1 MLKELCLKP
10 NASSIAQHYGEM
22 LDGFVIDTKDQR
34 LENQIRGKGHKV
46 LVTQTIMKSL
56 DDKVS
61 LANDILDFAAEI
73 SL

>member
-1 MLKELCLKP
+1 MLKELRLKSD
-10 NASSIAQHYGEM
+10 ASSIAQHYGEI
-22 LDGFVIDTKDQR
+22 LDGFVIDTKDR
-34 LENQIRGKGHKV
+34 NLEKQISEKGHKV